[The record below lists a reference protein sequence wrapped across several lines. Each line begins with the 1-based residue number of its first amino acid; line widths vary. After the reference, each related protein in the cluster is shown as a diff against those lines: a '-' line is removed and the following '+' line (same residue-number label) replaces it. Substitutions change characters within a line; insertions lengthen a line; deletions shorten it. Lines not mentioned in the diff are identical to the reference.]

1 MPKPSASLRPS
12 QTSLGSPHSCG
23 QGRMRVSGM
32 EQLLIPGGG
41 AVLVAVSGGPDS
53 MCLADLFL
61 RSGKPFA
68 VAHCNFRLRG
78 EESDGDERLVRDW
91 CAGNGVRCFVK
102 AFDTEG
108 YAAGHSQS
116 IEMAARELRY
126 RWFGELCKA
135 EGFEGVAVAHNAQD
149 NAETLILNL
158 LRGTGLRGITGMPV
172 CGYIPDPEYSSVR
185 LYRPL
190 LAYSREDIEA
200 HNREFSV
207 PSRQDATN
215 GETVYRRNKI
225 RHMVFPIFK
234 EINPSFLSTFSG
246 DMARFSQAQTILD
259 EWFGEELARV
269 SDASGYVSSAL
280 LEASLHKDYFL
291 YRFLSGYGFNPSVIE
306 DVSRLLESGGT
317 VSGKVFRS
325 EGYELVMA
333 SSKLIIRPLQQ
344 AVGPGSILVAGPG
357 EYILGGSVFTVEVAQ
372 KEELPGFKTPGI
384 TALDAS
390 VMPFPFLVRRPSPGD
405 WFQPLGLRGRKKLS
419 DLFVDLKYSL
429 PDKEAAL
436 VVVPA
441 DGDSHIAALAGSRID
456 EKYKVK
462 DTTRNCIKITLK

>member
-12 QTSLGSPHSCG
+12 QTGLGSSSLDGHGLP
-23 QGRMRVSGM
+23 QVSGT
-32 EQLLIPGGG
+32 
-41 AVLVAVSGGPDS
+41 VLVAVSGGPDS

-91 CAGNGVRCFVK
+91 CAANGVLCFVK

-108 YAAGHSQS
+108 YAAGHSLS

-158 LRGTGLRGITGMPV
+158 LRGTGLRGITGMPAG
-172 CGYIPDPEYSSVR
+172 GYIPDPEYSSVR
-185 LYRPL
+185 LFRPL
-190 LAYSREDIEA
+190 LSFSREDIEA

-215 GETVYRRNKI
+215 GEIVYRRNKI
-225 RHMVFPIFK
+225 RHMVFPVFK
-234 EINPSFLSTFSG
+234 EINPSFLATLSG
-246 DMARFSQAQTILD
+246 DMARFSQAQSVLD
-259 EWFGEELARV
+259 EWFEGEMARV
-269 SDASGYVSSAL
+269 SDVSGSVSPVL
-280 LEASLHKDYFL
+280 LKKSRHRDYFL
-291 YRFLSGYGFNPSVIE
+291 YRYLSGYGFNPSVIE

-333 SSKLIIRPLQQ
+333 SSKLIVRPLRQ
-344 AVGPGSILVAGPG
+344 ATHPGAILVSGPG
-357 EYILGGSVFTVEVAQ
+357 EYLLGDSSFSVEMVG
-372 KEELPGFKTPGI
+372 KDELPSFKTPGV

-390 VMPFPFLVRRPSPGD
+390 CMPFPFLVRRPSPGD

-436 VVVPA
+436 VVAPA

-462 DTTRNCIKITLK
+462 DTTCNCIKITLK